1 LLLLLLLLVALLR
14 GVPAVATLL
23 GIHSKPGLTGAACR
37 LPLELLLLPL
47 DPALAATPPC

>member
-1 LLLLLLLLVALLR
+1 LLLLLLLVALLR